1 MLLIRRLLR
10 LAGVLVVVPAALL
23 VLLIPTEVTGQ
34 TNYPDKTIRIIL
46 GFSGGPGDIISR
58 LLGEKLQEAWGK
70 PVVVESISG
79 AGGNLAS
86 DRVAKAVPDGY
97 TLLMAT
103 SGMIVVNPN
112 LYEKLPF
119 DPAKDLAPI
128 SQVGST
134 PNILVVHNDVPA
146 KSVHELVALARAQPG
161 KLTFGSGG
169 VGSSNHLSGELFKSV
184 ARIDIQH
191 VPYRSLAQAVPD
203 LLGGRLTM
211 LFGNAPIVQG
221 LTQEG
226 KLRPLA
232 VTSSKRISSA
242 PEIPTMAEC
251 GFNGYEVTTWFG
263 LMAPTGTPAAI
274 IEKLYQETARITA
287 LPDFRSKLAKQGIE
301 TIGNS
306 PAEFAAVVRAE
317 TRFWAK
323 VINDAGAK
331 LPE

>member
-287 LPDFRSKLAKQGIE
+287 LPDFRSKLAKQGIGSCGLDVFGHGH
-301 TIGNS
+301 TISG
-306 PAEFAAVVRAE
+306 
-317 TRFWAK
+317 
-323 VINDAGAK
+323 
-331 LPE
+331 